1 MTDNTAAST
10 MKTRDNVFDILK
22 CTAIFLVV
30 WGHALQCLRSVYY
43 ADQPVYRVIYSFH
56 MPLFM
61 AIVGYFSYSLRKLDF
76 KEVVMKK
83 GRQLILPAVTFGS
96 LFFLNRA
103 LKSEYAGG
111 LYSMIYCL
119 WFLKSAFFCCLIYC
133 LGAKLIKPMFPCI
146 AITLIISQLAST
158 YQINL
163 MYPCFIAGIILRAH
177 STAWLGNIKIVTI
190 FSGIVFLILLCFWD
204 AGFWDIPSLSQLQI
218 SSENSLWFDYIFK
231 TGFKI
236 MIGISGAVFFISLFK
251 AIFRNSDRPITRR
264 MSEIGK
270 HTLGIYIFQTF
281 ILEIYLSKLLNFD
294 NYDIWL
300 FSFVITPIISA
311 AVFGI
316 CLLLTV
322 ALKRNRFLAFILF
335 GSTVSSGI
343 SSENETCN
351 TQIRESVK

>member
-30 WGHALQCLRSVYY
+30 WGHALQCLRSGYY

-103 LKSEYAGG
+103 LKSEYTGG

-133 LGAKLIKPMFPCI
+133 LGAKLIKPMFPYI
-146 AITLIISQLAST
+146 AITLIISQLIST

-177 STAWLGNIKIVTI
+177 STA
-190 FSGIVFLILLCFWD
+190 
-204 AGFWDIPSLSQLQI
+204 
-218 SSENSLWFDYIFK
+218 
-231 TGFKI
+231 
-236 MIGISGAVFFISLFK
+236 
-251 AIFRNSDRPITRR
+251 
-264 MSEIGK
+264 
-270 HTLGIYIFQTF
+270 
-281 ILEIYLSKLLNFD
+281 
-294 NYDIWL
+294 
-300 FSFVITPIISA
+300 
-311 AVFGI
+311 
-316 CLLLTV
+316 
-322 ALKRNRFLAFILF
+322 
-335 GSTVSSGI
+335 
-343 SSENETCN
+343 
-351 TQIRESVK
+351 